1 MKTGARTAKRQANK
15 EIANANE
22 ANERIKDL
30 FFASTRAFPAEHN
43 DRALRNSLLFP
54 ISKAFLEEHPQYS
67 DQVRS
72 YEAAVE
78 AIPGMIENDKESI
91 IDTYLSI
98 NEHKVMHLKI
108 NISNPRLY
116 GPNTIEAINYAG
128 SQNMLTPKLAL
139 AKQASYLLWL
149 VGDISYSFIVI
160 DKRNVGETNDY
171 AEELNAYVQMLDENK
186 YIKGVVRDG
195 YIAGIPLMLGSKW
208 CALRNFDYGTL
219 ILSGDDMIGFY
230 GCFVIEGYL
239 RYLIPCMKKPIN
251 KTITLHNEF
260 DAQLSRVEVPYSK
273 NTQDFQNSYYTV
285 GSMLQP
291 ASITS
296 EDITSSVSCHEF
308 GISMQLNHQTM
319 NVIAKGKSSKEL
331 INFVPAKL
339 LFAAFGCCDDKTMLD
354 YVCPDH
360 RDIGLMTTLKTSCLY
375 GPKLHDAFVKAG
387 IKLVPTD
394 QGYIKL
400 AEPLTMQLAR
410 YVIGILIM
418 KEEVLSTLRLK
429 SHDSVNEFRFLVEKN
444 VDTILA
450 ERFMPAIGDKESG
463 SNVERNS
470 AVCVTLGNL
479 FRRLYNVGIDARNQD
494 SKQSLVNKRFFCGQ
508 SFIKEFK
515 AFHGFRL
522 NQELVP
528 AVQQVLSSCDR
539 SDFAS
544 IIEGVFQQMSKQ
556 ISQNQTRS
564 MITSFK
570 ASDKNESKFQNDLV
584 EPKNQLF
591 IWNKLREVRKNPQ
604 SKQRDIRENW
614 DNRRDH
620 PSEFSFM
627 CPSESPD
634 SCNVGKF
641 RALGVHSRVT
651 TLSSQKPILEI
662 LNKNPKFKRSISGD
676 EISVYYTVSINGS
689 IVGYLHQYDDVE
701 STYDSLMKM
710 RRNELPHDL
719 TIVLNHILGDLS
731 IWCDSGRLTTPFVIV
746 DNCFDVEEK
755 RVIVKKDFLDWLDKC
770 NEETGHFYEGIKKG
784 FIEFMDSEMLSENA
798 VLAGCIRDF
807 YEEPSKFTH
816 ISLSA
821 SIDGIIMAANP
832 CANLN
837 GGIKSGMSTNH
848 IKQAMGYPISK
859 YPQLTFMNSMDIL
872 VGAQQ
877 QMIQPAIYRF
887 LGLDKVPIGQ
897 NVTICFCQFKYNQDD
912 SVIFNRESVENGLLK
927 CDTFTTFKSNTL
939 KNDEEFSVPNK
950 GVVESL
956 VANPFSYDKIG
967 EGSCLPKEISSVFY
981 TNDVLIGKVKRT
993 DVGFGDISEI
1003 NKMPDASDT
1012 INPRPMRCVEKLSIH
1027 ERDAHSKML
1036 TTGQYRVLIPGDKT
1050 NLEQGQKNTAGKII
1064 DPECLPY
1071 TSTGRRADVYFN
1083 PLSILKRKTYG
1094 CLYLATMMKIAAL
1107 YGCILENSSY
1117 GTCRTVDEIVELFD
1131 NMKLDNRGFETMYDP
1146 ETGNEI
1152 KNNLFF
1158 GMAYY
1163 ERQHHLVESK
1173 INVRCKGGR
1182 ESTYMMPK
1190 RGRRVNGG
1198 LTVDGKLSLNAL
1210 NSSGANF
1217 LIKDFHLKQCSQMEI
1232 GFCEI
1237 CHSVMCYKEMNA
1249 DGTSP
1254 WTCPCCGKH
1263 PRIIPRLVSC
1273 SFPLLQHIFAGLH
1286 LELIY
1291 YSNSDKDS
1299 DDEYEE
1305 ESD

>member
-1 MKTGARTAKRQANK
+1 MKSTCSSSKK
-15 EIANANE
+15 
-22 ANERIKDL
+22 KDAYL
-30 FFASTRAFPAEHN
+30 KDMFFASTKKYPQEHN
-43 DRALRNSLLFP
+43 ERVLRNSLLFP
-54 ISKAFLEEHPQYS
+54 ISKAFLEDHPQYS

-72 YEAAVE
+72 YESAVE

-91 IDTYLSI
+91 VDTYLSI
-98 NEHKVMHLKI
+98 NEYKTMHLKI
-108 NISNPRLY
+108 NIINAKLY
-116 GPNTIEAINYAG
+116 SPNTYDSLDYAG
-128 SQNMLTPKLAL
+128 IQNMLTPKLAL
-139 AKQASYLLWL
+139 ARQATYLLWL
-149 VGDISYSFIVI
+149 VGDINYSYIIV
-160 DKRNVGETNDY
+160 DKRKIGEANDY
-171 AEELNAYVQMLDENK
+171 AEELNAYIRMLDDSL
-186 YIKGVVRDG
+186 YTKGVIREG
-195 YIAGIPLMLGSKW
+195 YRAGIPLMMGSKW
-208 CALRNFDYGTL
+208 CSLRNYDYGTL
-219 ILSGDDMIGFY
+219 TLSGDDMTGFY
-230 GCFVIEGYL
+230 GCFVIEGII

-291 ASITS
+291 AAITS
-296 EDITSSVSCHEF
+296 EDITSSVACHEF
-308 GISMQLNHQTM
+308 GLSLQLNHPTM
-319 NVIAKGKSSKEL
+319 NVIPKGGKSKEL
-331 INFVPAKL
+331 INFVPTKL
-339 LFAAFGCCDDKTMLD
+339 LFAAFGCYDDKTMLD
-354 YVCPDH
+354 YICPDH
-360 RDIGLMTTLKTSCLY
+360 KDIGLMTTIKTSCLY
-375 GPKLHDAFVKAG
+375 GPKLHDAYIKAG
-387 IKLVPTD
+387 LKLVPTD
-394 QGYIKL
+394 QGYLKL
-400 AEPLTMQLAR
+400 AEPLTMLTAR

-418 KEEVLSTLRLK
+418 KEEVLSALRLK
-429 SHDSVNEFRFLVEKN
+429 SKDNNEEFKLLVKLN

-450 ERFMPAIGDKESG
+450 ERFMPAIGDSESG
-463 SNVERNS
+463 SNVDRNT
-470 AVCVTLGNL
+470 AVCVTIGNL

-515 AFHGFRL
+515 TFHNFRL
-522 NQELVP
+522 NQQLVEG
-528 AVQQVLSSCDR
+528 VKQVLSSCER
-539 SDFAS
+539 NDFYS
-544 IIEGVFQQMSKQ
+544 IIEGVFQQLSTQ
-556 ISQNQTRS
+556 ISADQTRS

-570 ASDKNESKFQNDLV
+570 SADQQESKFQNEVL

-591 IWNKLREVRKNPQ
+591 IWNKLREVRKNPAT
-604 SKQRDIRENW
+604 KQRDARDSWEN
-614 DNRRDH
+614 RLDH
-620 PSEFSFM
+620 PSEFTFM
-627 CPSESPD
+627 CPIEAPD
-634 SCNVGKF
+634 TCNVGKL
-641 RALGVHSRVT
+641 RALGVHSKVT
-651 TLSSQKPILEI
+651 SLSSPKPILEY
-662 LNKNPKFKRSISGD
+662 LNKNPKFKRSIKGD
-676 EISVYYTVSINGS
+676 EISVYYNVSINGS
-689 IVGYLHQYDDVE
+689 IVGYLHQYNDVE
-701 STYDSLMKM
+701 ETYNELMLM
-710 RRNELPHDL
+710 RRSSLPCDL
-719 TIVLNHILGDLS
+719 TVVLNHILGELA

-746 DNCFDVEEK
+746 RNTIDFKPTKGNEFQ
-755 RVIVKKDFLDWLDKC
+755 ISFKKEFLDWLKKC
-770 NEETGHFYEGIKKG
+770 NEEPGHFMDGIRAG

-798 VLAGCIRDF
+798 VVAGCIRDF
-807 YEEPSKFTH
+807 YEEPSKYTH

-821 SIDGIIMAANP
+821 SVEGVVIAANP
-832 CANLN
+832 CGNYN
-837 GGIKSGMSTNH
+837 DGIKCGMSTNH
-848 IKQAMGYPISK
+848 IKQAMGYPLSK
-859 YPQLTFMNSMDIL
+859 YPQLSFINTMDIL
-872 VGAQQ
+872 VSAHQ
-877 QMIQPAIYRF
+877 QMIQPAIHRY

-912 SVIFNRESVENGLLK
+912 SVIFNRESVENGFLK

-967 EGSCLPKEISSVFY
+967 EGSCLPKEISSIFH

-1012 INPRPMRCVEKLSIH
+1012 INPRPMRCVERVSIH
-1027 ERDAHSKML
+1027 EKDLHSKLL
-1036 TTGQYRVLIPGDKT
+1036 TTGQYKVVIPGDKT
-1050 NLEQGQKNTAGKII
+1050 NLEQGQKNTCGKII

-1094 CLYLATMMKIAAL
+1094 CLYLATIMKIAAL

-1117 GTCRTVDEIVELFD
+1117 GTCRTVDEVIALFD
-1131 NMKLDNRGFETMYDP
+1131 NMELDNRGFETMYDP
-1146 ETGNEI
+1146 ETGDEI

-1173 INVRCKGGR
+1173 INIRCKGGR

-1210 NSSGANF
+1210 NSAGVNF
-1217 LIKDFHLKQCSQMEI
+1217 IVKDFHLKQCSQMEI

-1249 DGTSP
+1249 DGQSP

-1263 PRIIPRLVSC
+1263 SRITPRLVSC
-1273 SFPLLQHIFAGLH
+1273 SFPLLQHIFTGLH
-1286 LELIY
+1286 LEMKY
-1291 YSNSDKDS
+1291 YS
-1299 DDEYEE
+1299 E
-1305 ESD
+1305 